1 MNIPEVGTL
10 LECYRAVSIGIPL
23 IERHNVLRWICQSLT
38 HHGVFLVYLWNL
50 ASRGFQ
56 KIEWDGNSQT
66 LESSMVNVLEER
78 EAFSQVVEVLNF
90 CQAYSGKALFILE
103 DLPSLLD
110 SADSGQTITIRTS
123 LSNVL
128 YNFGLSSDKFLIL
141 LDTGENELPRILN
154 SIIPAAEFPFPE
166 PKEVTAL
173 LKTHLVEYGLA
184 DQETPLDDRLAR
196 SIGGLTP
203 EEIRMAV
210 KLAAKKNK
218 YAPIVS
224 CLLSDRSSERAKG
237 DGLSPAFSDRSSER
251 AKGERKQFH
260 IAVNK
265 AQSQSELAKQ
275 LINYKIHRL
284 KGFGLEFLK
293 PDVGEFG
300 GLDKLKQALEWV
312 KQDFSDQARAYGIPL
327 PKGWLLIGPPGTGKT
342 FAAKVCAQTL
352 GFPLISMGVDL
363 VIGSSP
369 THLKRLLRRVEA
381 ASPCVLFLDELDKFF
396 DSQTNNT
403 KQILGI
409 LLTWLQEKTT
419 PTFVIGTLNRLD
431 ALPPELTRAG
441 RFDKLFYV
449 GFPKEI
455 ERFEIFKLHASRFD
469 PRYREGNGP
478 LTEKQWR
485 RLLSATRKCT
495 GAEIRAIVES
505 AVQRVF
511 HQGQRTPFK
520 IELENLLEQREAMTP
535 LYSQDTERVLAM
547 ENRAEG
553 VCKPSSSPDK
563 SIFAREITT
572 LWGER
577 LNVGS

>member
-1 MNIPEVGTL
+1 MKIPEFGTL

-38 HHGVFLVYLWNL
+38 QDGVFLVYLWNL

-56 KIEWDGNSQT
+56 KLEWDGNYQT

-78 EAFSQVVEVLNF
+78 EPFSQVVEVLNF

-128 YNFGLSSDKFLIL
+128 YNFGLSSDKFIIL

-173 LKTHLVEYGLA
+173 LKSHLVEYGLA
-184 DQETPLDDRLAR
+184 DEETPLDDRLAR

-218 YAPIVS
+218 CAPIVS
-224 CLLSDRSSERAKG
+224 RLLSDRSEERA
-237 DGLSPAFSDRSSER
+237 
-251 AKGERKQFH
+251 KQFH

-352 GFPLISMGVDL
+352 GFPLMSMGVDL

-469 PRYREGNGP
+469 PRYREENGP

-520 IELENLLEQREAMTP
+520 IELENLLQQREAMTP

-572 LWGER
+572 LWGEQ
-577 LNVGS
+577 LNVRS

>member
-1 MNIPEVGTL
+1 
-10 LECYRAVSIGIPL
+10 
-23 IERHNVLRWICQSLT
+23 
-38 HHGVFLVYLWNL
+38 
-50 ASRGFQ
+50 
-56 KIEWDGNSQT
+56 
-66 LESSMVNVLEER
+66 MVNVLEER

-210 KLAAKKNK
+210 KLAGKKNK

-224 CLLSDRSSERAKG
+224 RLL
-237 DGLSPAFSDRSSER
+237 SDRSSER